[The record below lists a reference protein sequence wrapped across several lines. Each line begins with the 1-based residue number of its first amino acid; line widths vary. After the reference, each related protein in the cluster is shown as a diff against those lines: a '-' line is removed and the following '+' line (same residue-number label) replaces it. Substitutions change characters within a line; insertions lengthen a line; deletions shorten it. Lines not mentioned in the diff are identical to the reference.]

1 MRQASTVR
9 LSIHL
14 PLLRSLST
22 CQLGRAEGVL
32 ASVAALTSLRK
43 IGLSELTELNALM
56 GVGGGLHQPEPC
68 RKKGKLRGVLWKTVS
83 VSGCLLFIYLL
94 TF

>member
-56 GVGGGLHQPEPC
+56 GVGWGGFINQSHVGRRGSSAAFC
-68 RKKGKLRGVLWKTVS
+68 GKRSPYPGVYY
-83 VSGCLLFIYLL
+83 LFIS
-94 TF
+94 